1 MKVKRTKT
9 IIEVTQ
15 KELNALDTVIE
26 LLKDL
31 EGDEEIC
38 ESFEDCF
45 FYALVE
51 GLNDIIDFFDYEKQ
65 KNFIIQVVNKEE
77 N

>member
-1 MKVKRTKT
+1 MKVKRTKP
-9 IIEVTQ
+9 IIEVTE
-15 KELNALDTVIE
+15 KELIALDAVIE

-38 ESFEDCF
+38 ASFEDCF